1 MGKLDGVLYCLGV
14 LALLAALML
23 VRRRTVTLDETQG
36 RWERLGGWL
45 WEKVNPEPEPDPVA
59 EDLRRVM
66 RRERLRSDILRLQ
79 NIIDHDIHMSATRQI
94 ANRLAYQWLLREL
107 DVLRGSA
114 ARISL
119 ANGLGGE
126 STRPAASVSTADWL
140 SAAPSEWTAAPSSDW
155 LSAPPSQWSSPDPAY
170 RPKVEV
176 LEIGWRR

>member
-14 LALLAALML
+14 LALVAALL
-23 VRRRTVTLDETQG
+23 LARTRPPTLDETQG
-36 RWERLGGWL
+36 RWARAGGWL
-45 WEKVNPEPEPDPVA
+45 WEKVNPEPEPDPAA

-79 NIIDHDIHMSATRQI
+79 RIIDHDIHMSATRQI

-126 STRPAASVSTADWL
+126 SSRPSTTASDWL
-140 SAAPSEWTAAPSSDW
+140 SAPPSEWQPEPSSDW
-155 LSAPPSQWSSPDPAY
+155 LSAPPSQWSSPDPQY